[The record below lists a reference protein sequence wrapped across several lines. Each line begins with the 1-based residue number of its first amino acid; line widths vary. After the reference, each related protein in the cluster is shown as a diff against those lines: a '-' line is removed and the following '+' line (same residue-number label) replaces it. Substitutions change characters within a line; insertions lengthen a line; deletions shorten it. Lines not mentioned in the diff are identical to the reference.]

1 MNGVGQHY
9 LGDAQF
15 MKELMRMS
23 AVLYEYNSD
32 E

>member
-15 MKELMRMS
+15 MEELMRMS
-23 AVLYEYNSD
+23 AAMYEYNSD